1 MWEPIFH
8 TLDLMLIASCLFALY
23 IRSNEHLFSLSLLQ
37 VIAALPLLAAQ
48 QIYVAHNIDQVHLLS
63 MLFLAEST
71 VATLWPFLAWRL
83 LELAIQDRTE
93 PRFVALIQF
102 LIGLIL
108 AALSL
113 TEWVPAQMI
122 QITQLPDGSIAGH
135 PYGLMWLLS
144 VVMIVAM
151 LIAAW
156 RMEIFW
162 RFLPSAKRWEYKYLI
177 IGSILVCATLAWAAS
192 YRIVYLRLAD
202 DHLHLTATLLFVAW
216 GLITYATLRHRLL
229 NRRIFISR
237 KVVYT
242 FTAPMIFGVYLL
254 VLGLISLLVRA
265 LGISLSFVLVWSAII
280 AGLIALVTF
289 IFSKDLR
296 RRVNFFISTNFYV
309 NKYEYRDEWL
319 SLSAKLQ
326 GATTEADVAQALHE
340 VLLESIYSTQI
351 LIWIGDANRGYHP
364 VMTSK
369 EAMPGPIATAD
380 PLATYLKTH
389 PYVYI
394 QEVYAD
400 PDHQHV
406 IQKQADF
413 FRAHHLELAAPLIIG
428 DQLLGI
434 IGLGAEFTGGRY
446 GHDDFDLLAA
456 LGTQTASALM
466 AIRNA
471 EALAHARE
479 RSAWDRL
486 SAFVLHDIKNA
497 ATMLSL
503 VRTNAPGNIQ
513 NPEFQQDMLEAMDD
527 ALGRMNKVQK
537 QLGLLQEE
545 VTPEWADVD
554 LCAFLRAQCAALG
567 KRLDHMAITLSCP
580 DTIQLKTDPQL
591 LGRILE
597 NLLLNAYEA
606 CVSTK
611 GVGDGETKAS
621 AVDITV
627 TPDPIQHQVA
637 IIITDN
643 GPGIDPKLLPD
654 DLFLPLKTTKPNGSG
669 IGLWQVRQL
678 VGNLNGSIMA
688 DNYTNSGAV
697 FTIQIPI

>member
-1 MWEPIFH
+1 MWEPVFY
-8 TLDLMLIASCLFALY
+8 TLDLVLICTSLVAIFF
-23 IRSNEHLFSLSLLQ
+23 RTNEHLFSLSLLQ
-37 VIAALPLLAAQ
+37 VIAGLPLLAAQ
-48 QIYVAHNIDQVHLLS
+48 QIFIAHKIEHNYLLP
-63 MLFLAEST
+63 MLFLAENT
-71 VATLWPFLAWRL
+71 MATLWPFMAWRL
-83 LELAIQDRTE
+83 LELADLDRTE
-93 PRFVALIQF
+93 PRFVALMQF
-102 LIGLIL
+102 LVGLVLTTL
-108 AALSL
+108 AL
-113 TEWVPAQMI
+113 TGWVPTLMTQM
-122 QITQLPDGSIAGH
+122 PDGTVAGQT
-135 PYGLMWLLS
+135 YGLMWLLS
-144 VVMIVAM
+144 VIMIVAM
-151 LIAAW
+151 LVAAW

-162 RFLPSAKRWEYKYLI
+162 RFLPSGKRWEYKYLV
-177 IGSILVCATLAWAAS
+177 IGSLLVCATLAWAAS
-192 YRIVYLRLAD
+192 YRIVYLRLAVE
-202 DHLHLTATLLFVAW
+202 HLHLTATLLIVAW

-242 FTAPMIFGVYLL
+242 FTAPMLFGIYLL
-254 VLGLISLLVRA
+254 VLGLVSLLVRA
-265 LGISLSFVLVWSAII
+265 FGISLSFVLVWSAVI
-280 AGLIALVTF
+280 AGIMAVVTF
-289 IFSKDLR
+289 FFSKELR

-309 NKYEYRDEWL
+309 NKYEFRDEWL

-326 GATTEADVAQALHE
+326 GASSETDVAQALNE
-340 VLLESIYSTQI
+340 VLLESIYSPHI

-364 VMTSK
+364 VSTATS
-369 EAMPGPIATAD
+369 AMPAPIAATD
-380 PLATYLKTH
+380 PLAVHLTTH
-389 PYVYI
+389 PYLYFYDTEADPEHQHII
-394 QEVYAD
+394 QELNE
-400 PDHQHV
+400 
-406 IQKQADF
+406 F
-413 FRAHHLELAAPLIIG
+413 FHAHHLELAAPLIIG

-446 GHDDFDLLAA
+446 GRDDFDLLAA

-503 VRTNAPGNIQ
+503 VRTNAPANIQ
-513 NPEFQQDMLEAMDD
+513 NPDFQQDMLEAMDD

-554 LCAFLRAQCAALG
+554 LCAFLKEQCAALG

-580 DTIQLKTDPQL
+580 DDIQIKTDPQL
-591 LGRILE
+591 LSRILE
-597 NLLLNAYEA
+597 NLLLNTYEA
-606 CVSTK
+606 CFSTK
-611 GVGDGETKAS
+611 GVENRETKMP

-627 TPDPIQHQVA
+627 TLDPIQHQVA

-697 FTIQIPI
+697 FTIQIPN